1 MPSMTSLRNLGLDHL
16 DAVNLR
22 VGGISEPRE
31 ESIEQPLTV
40 LVELNREGLIRQIGL
55 SNISPQQLAEAQT
68 MTEIVCVQEYLQCGA
83 QERRCFHRRPGRARD
98 CVCSIFPAGRLL
110 SAAVV
115 GA

>member
-1 MPSMTSLRNLGLDHL
+1 M
-16 DAVNLR
+16 
-22 VGGISEPRE
+22 
-31 ESIEQPLTV
+31 
-40 LVELNREGLIRQIGL
+40 LVELKREGLIRQIGL

-68 MTEIVCVQEYLQCGA
+68 MTEIVCVEFLQCGA

-98 CVCSIFPAGRLL
+98 SVCSIFPAGRLL